1 MWITPTL
8 EFYTDEKSLKK
19 LYTNICTLLVY
30 CIRSSNCVSICV
42 SCLHTQRLLLNMRSY
57 MGECINV
64 YNRIVVSCIE
74 VIFACVSMYVCYESE
89 EEIINSIFLRSSFFK
104 AKNSIWK
111 EFIYSN
117 IIRTLCRCSLWNFLH
132 LKSLVRVL

>member
-1 MWITPTL
+1 MDYPYLGILYRWEKFEKTL
-8 EFYTDEKSLKK
+8 
-19 LYTNICTLLVY
+19 TNICTLLVY
-30 CIRSSNCVSICV
+30 CIRSLNCVSICV

-89 EEIINSIFLRSSFFK
+89 EEIIINIFLRSSFFK
-104 AKNSIWK
+104 AKNSIWN

-117 IIRTLCRCSLWNFLH
+117 IIRTLCFCSLWNFLH